1 MLDPGILKR
10 MSLGELPLRQ
20 RARIVSVDWES
31 LAPQEARR
39 LREFGFDE
47 GVSIELLHQG
57 PMGRNPIACRVGRMT
72 VALRR
77 EQAVAI
83 SVEPDTGQ

>member
-1 MLDPGILKR
+1 MEIDQ
-10 MSLGELPLRQ
+10 LPLRQ
-20 RARIVSVDWES
+20 RARIVSVDWEA

-47 GVSIELLHQG
+47 GVAIELLHQG
-57 PMGRNPIACRVGRMT
+57 PMGRDPIACRVGRMT

-77 EQAVAI
+77 VQAAAI
-83 SVEPDTGQ
+83 SVEPDTGE

>member
-1 MLDPGILKR
+1 
-10 MSLGELPLRQ
+10 MSLGQLPLRQ
-20 RARIVSVDWES
+20 RARIVSVDWDA

-47 GVSIELLHQG
+47 GVSIELLHHG
-57 PMGRNPIACRVGRMT
+57 PMGRDPIACRVGRMT

-77 EQAVAI
+77 VQAAAI